1 MCVIYLTQNYTCI
14 APDRFISYCSRAP
27 SHVILCCKTITR
39 EKLHV
44 VEDTL
49 F

>member
-14 APDRFISYCSRAP
+14 TPDRFISYCSSAP
-27 SHVILCCKTITR
+27 SHVILCCKTITW